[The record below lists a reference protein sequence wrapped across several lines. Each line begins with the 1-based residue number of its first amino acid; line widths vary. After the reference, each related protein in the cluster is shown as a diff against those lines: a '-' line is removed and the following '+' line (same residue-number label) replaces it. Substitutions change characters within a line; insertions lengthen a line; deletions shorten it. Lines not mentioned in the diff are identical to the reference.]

1 MKDYKARCGIL
12 LDMVGGQDARFAYEG
27 VSLRYARDVVVQL
40 WDAATRAKADNL
52 FQAIEGGYAQDDHV
66 PMNEI
71 AGIPTIDVIPF
82 LEGEHSF
89 GVTWHTTNDTPQNI
103 SKETLRGVGQ
113 TLLQYISEQ

>member
-1 MKDYKARCGIL
+1 M
-12 LDMVGGQDARFAYEG
+12 
-27 VSLRYARDVVVQL
+27 QL

-113 TLLQYISEQ
+113 TLLQYISEQWYTMCKCWVNVQMLG